1 MVDPKVPSAMKNLDT
16 CFYPEVLK
24 MVAEAKSGNKLVP
37 IPESSTIALRLC
49 MELVE
54 PKTFQE
60 ALSHPDLKQYM
71 K

>member
-1 MVDPKVPSAMKNLDT
+1 MVDPKVPRAMKNLEAS
-16 CFYPEVLK
+16 FNPEALK

-60 ALSHPDLKQYM
+60 AWNHPDINKA
-71 K
+71 